1 MRRLTVIA
9 LWLLLASGVLA
20 ADLLLPLGA
29 AMGVP
34 YVLLALIGGGID
46 APWFPFARAALIT
59 LFIGI
64 GWYASPVVATNDPA
78 MLAAN
83 RLLAVLAVWIAA
95 IWAARRRSAEQGE
108 DRAKDLLQTV
118 AEATSD
124 MIFAKDRSGKL
135 VLANPAV
142 CRALGKPAERLLG
155 HDEAEWIEEAGEAA
169 LIRENDRR
177 IMEGGRTEVV
187 EEWVTIPDG
196 KRLFRVTKMG
206 LRSKAGQVMGL
217 VGVGKDVTAE
227 RQADEANQWLAAI
240 IKSTDDAIIGK
251 TLGGIVTS
259 WNGGAERLYG
269 YPADEVIGQTI
280 TRLVPPDRPD
290 EVPDILARLGRG
302 EFVDHFETV
311 RVCKDGSLRDVSLNI
326 SPIKDAQGQI
336 IGASTIARDITERK
350 QTEKKLREFDR
361 RKDEFLAMLGHEL
374 RNPLASLANAVEI
387 LRMAQDPETVEKSRA
402 IMQRQLAQ
410 LTRLVDDLLDVS
422 RISQGKLRLQKSR
435 IELAA
440 VVHSALEDIQ
450 ELVEQR
456 GHKLSVTLP
465 EVPIFLEADPIR
477 LSQVL
482 TNLLT
487 NAAKYTPP
495 GGHIELLVER
505 REAGARVSV
514 RDNGLGIPPD
524 KLDSVFE
531 MFGQLDRTL
540 ETTYKGLGVGLSL
553 VKSLVELHGGTIEA
567 HSDGLGKGSAFSVWL
582 PLASAIEASQQGTQ
596 SGAVRAP
603 PRATRRVLLVDDNPD
618 VAHSLARLME
628 MLGHETRIAFDG
640 LEAVEVAAV
649 FQPHLVLLDIGLP
662 KLDGY
667 DTARR
672 IRAQPWGEQ
681 MVLAA
686 VTGWGQE
693 VDRQQAKAAGF
704 DHHLTKPVNIEA
716 LQALLDGVRAQ

>member
-95 IWAARRRSAEQGE
+95 IWAARRLSAEQAE
-108 DRAKDLLQTV
+108 DRATDLLQTV

-124 MIFAKDRSGKL
+124 MVFAKDRSGKL

-155 HDEAEWIEEAGEAA
+155 HDEAEWIEEAGEAV
-169 LIRENDRR
+169 LIRGNDRR

-206 LRSKAGQVMGL
+206 LRSKAGRVMGL

-240 IKSTDDAIIGK
+240 IKSTNDAIIGK

-269 YPADEVIGQTI
+269 YTADEVIGQTI
-280 TRLVPPDRPD
+280 ARLVPPDRPD
-290 EVPDILARLGRG
+290 EVPGILARLGRG

-326 SPIKDAQGQI
+326 SPIKDTQGQI
-336 IGASTIARDITERK
+336 IGASAIARDITERK
-350 QTEKKLREFDR
+350 ETEKKLREFDR

-387 LRMAQDPETVEKSRA
+387 LRMVQDPETVEKSRA

-422 RISQGKLRLQKSR
+422 RISQGKLHLQRSR

-440 VVHSALEDIQ
+440 VVRSALEDIQ

-456 GHKLSVTLP
+456 GHKLSVTFP

-495 GGHIELLVER
+495 GGHIELLVEW

-524 KLDSVFE
+524 KLDSAFE

-567 HSDGLGKGSAFSVWL
+567 HSDGLGKGSAFRVWL
-582 PLASAIEASQQGTQ
+582 PIASTIEASQQGTQ
-596 SGAVRAP
+596 SGAVAAP
-603 PRATRRVLLVDDNPD
+603 PLATRRVLLVDDNPD

-667 DTARR
+667 DAARR

-693 VDRQQAKAAGF
+693 VDRQRAKVAGF
-704 DHHLTKPVNIEA
+704 DHHLTKPVKIEA
-716 LQALLDGVRAQ
+716 LQALLDGVRTQ